1 MTAARPDAW
10 ELHVR
15 RTIELAERAELVA
28 LVCVIILAC
37 IAVLTLLVPDEP
49 QYMGLGFFGWPVLT
63 TMIACHTFT
72 RGVERA
78 CVAYQSVVE
87 LQKQAIAL
95 LDQKVA
101 QSKEASP

>member
-1 MTAARPDAW
+1 MTTNAW

-15 RTIELAERAELVA
+15 RTVALAKRAELVA
-28 LVCVIILAC
+28 LVCAIVLFVIGM
-37 IAVLTLLVPDEP
+37 LTLIVPASP
-49 QYMGLGFFGWPVLT
+49 QIDSLMFFGWPVLT

-78 CVAYQSVVE
+78 TVAYQSVVE

-101 QSKEASP
+101 RQKEAAS